1 MFPEP
6 DNELE
11 AGDERVMRQTRS
23 LPAGKPQSGQ
33 AGPDREPLWMGIM
46 GASPSNES

>member
-11 AGDERVMRQTRS
+11 AGDERVMRQIRETT
-23 LPAGKPQSGQ
+23 QGQ
-33 AGPDREPLWMGIM
+33 AGPERELLWMGIM
-46 GASPSNES
+46 GTSLSNES